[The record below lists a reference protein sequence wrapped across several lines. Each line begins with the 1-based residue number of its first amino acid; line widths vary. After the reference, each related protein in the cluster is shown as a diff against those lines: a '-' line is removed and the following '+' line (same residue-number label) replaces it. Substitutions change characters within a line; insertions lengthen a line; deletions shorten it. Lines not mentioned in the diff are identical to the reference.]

1 MQKLKFDDFENVG
14 FVGAGTVGSITKVR
28 EKKTGQEYA
37 LKLLSPGI
45 SQDKLIAARFERE
58 ILVLS
63 KLNHPN
69 IVSYIGHGKHDGQL
83 FYVMELLNGGTL
95 KSVTETTGP
104 LSWHEAAD
112 CGRQIASALQHAH
125 NHGIIHRDLKPGNVF
140 LASDAQPKLGD
151 FGIARDQNSKQLTE
165 TGLTVGTYAYMPPEL
180 VTGESNI
187 TGKADLYAL
196 GCLLF
201 ELITGRT
208 PFVGDGFAQLFEQ
221 HLKST
226 PPRLRELAPATP
238 IGLDELVNE
247 LLAKKPESRP
257 FNARAV
263 QGRLN
268 AVLEAHFHKE
278 TVGNGHN
285 VAESSAAPVA
295 AADLGAGEIRWGQDA
310 IRQRL
315 EMTGSH
321 REVSWVALGV
331 IAATLVG
338 ALLAIAWLGG
348 R

>member
-1 MQKLKFDDFENVG
+1 MHKLQFDDFEEVG

-28 EKKTGQEYA
+28 ERSTGKEYA

-45 SQDKLIAARFERE
+45 SQNKLVAARFERE

-69 IVSYIGHGKHDGQL
+69 IVSYIGHGEHGGQL
-83 FYVMELLNGGTL
+83 FYVMELLTGGTL
-95 KSVTETTGP
+95 KFVLESTGP
-104 LSWHEAAD
+104 FTWHEAAD

-151 FGIARDQNSKQLTE
+151 FGIARDQHSEQLTE

-187 TGKADLYAL
+187 TGKVDLYAM
-196 GCLLF
+196 GCLIF
-201 ELITGRT
+201 ELVTGRT
-208 PFVGDGFAQLFEQ
+208 PFIGDGFAQLFDQ
-221 HLKST
+221 HLNRA

-238 IGLDELVNE
+238 PELDQLVDEL
-247 LLAKKPESRP
+247 LSKDPESRP

-268 AVLEAHFHKE
+268 AILEPYL
-278 TVGNGHN
+278 G
-285 VAESSAAPVA
+285 SAAEQQVA
-295 AADLGAGEIRWGQDA
+295 AHAANNGSATDLGAGQIQVGQAA
-310 IRQRL
+310 IRQRI
-315 EMTGSH
+315 EMKSPG
-321 REVSWVALGV
+321 REVSWRALV
-331 IAATLVG
+331 CIAALLVAG
-338 ALLAIAWLGG
+338 LASIAWFGG
-348 R
+348 G